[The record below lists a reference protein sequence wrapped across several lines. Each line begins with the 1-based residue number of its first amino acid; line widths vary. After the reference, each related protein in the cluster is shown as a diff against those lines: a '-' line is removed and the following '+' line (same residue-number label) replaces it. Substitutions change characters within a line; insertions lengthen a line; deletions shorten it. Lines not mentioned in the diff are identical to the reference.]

1 MFKGN
6 RPIGQRLIQMPF
18 RRRIARRAPVLDAQQ
33 GKRRFTV
40 FPNAAAL
47 PVNPFQHSACNV
59 QRVRPI
65 RLLRQVVCRQ
75 FRAAEQF
82 TNALFILP
90 FQRVFHLPKRFA
102 KLHQPLRQSFSPFL
116 HNADENTAGSPAPCR
131 QFQRKTRALRLSAAE
146 YPAQSV
152 QTESTLSAASSF
164 QLLLRSC
171 WRMSTRCRPRRECRA
186 DTAGRT
192 RTAFGPSM
200 ACTEQRPS
208 GRCSGQSP
216 VHVGAI
222 CA

>member
-6 RPIGQRLIQMPF
+6 RPIGQCLIQMPF
-18 RRRIARRAPVLDAQQ
+18 RRRIARRAPVLAAQQ
-33 GKRRFTV
+33 GKRRFAV

-102 KLHQPLRQSFSPFL
+102 KLHQPLRQGFFPFL
-116 HNADENTAGSPAPCR
+116 HNADEIQPD
-131 QFQRKTRALRLSAAE
+131 
-146 YPAQSV
+146 
-152 QTESTLSAASSF
+152 
-164 QLLLRSC
+164 LLRPADSFKEKLALC
-171 WRMSTRCRPRRECRA
+171 GFRRLNIQLSLYKPNRRFPPHHRFNDRFA
-186 DTAGRT
+186 A
-192 RTAFGPSM
+192 
-200 ACTEQRPS
+200 
-208 GRCSGQSP
+208 
-216 VHVGAI
+216 VGA
-222 CA
+222 